1 MHLKNAFIFQKKKVD
16 TTTTSWDKCAKE
28 MDLKPSKG
36 FHQQYVL
43 HFADG
48 SCWKIKSKLRAA
60 FLNKTLI
67 GYFKV

>member
-1 MHLKNAFIFQKKKVD
+1 MHLKNAFIFKKKEKKRKRVD

-36 FHQQYVL
+36 FHQQYAL

-48 SCWKIKSKLRAA
+48 SCWKIK
-60 FLNKTLI
+60 
-67 GYFKV
+67 KVKVEGSISE